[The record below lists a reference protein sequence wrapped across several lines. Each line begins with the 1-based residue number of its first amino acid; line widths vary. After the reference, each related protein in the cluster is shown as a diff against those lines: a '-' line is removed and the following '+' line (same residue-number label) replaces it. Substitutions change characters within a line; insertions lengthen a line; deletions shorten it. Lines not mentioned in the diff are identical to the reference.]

1 MHGLALLITT
11 RKLKEAIK
19 KELTV
24 EDMVSAVGGILFSRM
39 LQN

>member
-11 RKLKEAIK
+11 RKLKVAIK
-19 KELTV
+19 KELPV
-24 EDMVSAVGGILFSRM
+24 EDMVSTVGEILFSRM